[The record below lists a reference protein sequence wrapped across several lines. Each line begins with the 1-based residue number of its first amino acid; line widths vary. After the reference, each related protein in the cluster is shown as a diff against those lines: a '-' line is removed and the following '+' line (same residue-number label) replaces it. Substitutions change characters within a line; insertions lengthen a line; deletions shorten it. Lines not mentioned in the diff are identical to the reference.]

1 VELLYHK
8 EVADGVRIHII
19 RGNASG
25 EHGLPTPRSAA
36 EIGELRMAEI
46 GFV

>member
-1 VELLYHK
+1 MDKCV
-8 EVADGVRIHII
+8 VVNGVRVHTI

-25 EHGLPTPRSAA
+25 EQGLPTPRTAA